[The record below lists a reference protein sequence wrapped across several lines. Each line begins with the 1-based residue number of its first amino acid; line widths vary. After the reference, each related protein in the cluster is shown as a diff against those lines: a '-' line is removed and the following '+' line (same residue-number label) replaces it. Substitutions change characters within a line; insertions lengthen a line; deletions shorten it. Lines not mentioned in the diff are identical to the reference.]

1 MRPLITLTI
10 LICTLGVA
18 EAQIGPPLLVPSEFR
33 ITSDS
38 FAWGM
43 QQFSRPPAEWEGKA
57 RRIRKSHVSN
67 YGDGK
72 TLGRVSEILEFDAAG
87 SFRRHITVDSPY
99 QKSVQEIIAIGN
111 FTFTR
116 MDGRPWLRKDRELF
130 GLAVPSGA
138 PFETR
143 RTGPAGTFKYYKPG
157 AAFEFKLGSGI
168 FKGENLRV
176 YIRTVMFSSPG
187 NGPGTV
193 IEQEQTNR
201 YWLADSGRMVKYED
215 VKINRGSGAG
225 THLTEEW
232 ELDPSIQI
240 EAPNNMSS
248 ERGASK
254 S

>member
-1 MRPLITLTI
+1 MRPLIILTI
-10 LICTLGVA
+10 LICTLDVA
-18 EAQIGPPLLVPSEFR
+18 KAQIGPPLLVPSEFR

-38 FAWGM
+38 FDWGM
-43 QQFSRPPAEWEGKA
+43 QRFGRPPAEWQGKA

-72 TLGRVSEILEFDAAG
+72 PLGRVSEILEFDAAG
-87 SFRRHITVDSPY
+87 SFRRLITVDSPY
-99 QKSVQEIIAIGN
+99 QKSVQEIISVGN

-116 MDGRPWLRKDRELF
+116 MDSKPWQRKDRELF
-130 GLAVPSGA
+130 GLAVPPGA

-157 AAFEFKLGSGI
+157 AAFEFKLGTGVYKWASVRI
-168 FKGENLRV
+168 
-176 YIRTVMFSSPG
+176 YIRTVVFSSPG
-187 NGPGTV
+187 KEPGTM

-201 YWLADSGRMVKYED
+201 YWLEDTGRMVKYED
-215 VKINRGSGAG
+215 VKINRKTGAG

-232 ELDPSIQI
+232 ELDPSIRI
-240 EAPNNMSS
+240 EAPNNMLP
-248 ERGASK
+248 ETEASK